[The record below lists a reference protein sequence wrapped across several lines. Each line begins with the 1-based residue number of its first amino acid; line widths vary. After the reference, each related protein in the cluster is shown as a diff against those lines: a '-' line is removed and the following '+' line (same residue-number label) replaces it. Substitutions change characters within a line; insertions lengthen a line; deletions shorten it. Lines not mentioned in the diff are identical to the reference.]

1 LGKEC
6 GYPRKNVCKTLGK
19 DRGMREIPILL
30 YKNIGN
36 YPENMMVE
44 GILPETFE
52 RQMEFCAENGFTIV
66 TLGQALDHMNQHI
79 KLSRKSLAITID
91 GGYHDAFTNV
101 LPVLK
106 KYHSQ
111 ATFFIPP
118 VYIGK
123 ERAIKGEP
131 IKCLNWDGVREIESS
146 GMEIGLL
153 AYNGTSIRTKYDE
166 HAIKESVTKAMNIM
180 GREIDNQVKYVA
192 FREGVPEKSLWG
204 FLQSQGF
211 HAVFTQCPT
220 NRRAALDGIGRIQI
234 DDDDNNI
241 FLTKISGMYL
251 FFKDKRS
258 WKYIRRYK
266 IDKVVHRMLETW
278 NSIKGER

>member
-1 LGKEC
+1 MK
-6 GYPRKNVCKTLGK
+6 
-19 DRGMREIPILL
+19 EIPILL
-30 YKNIGN
+30 YQNIGN
-36 YPENMMVE
+36 YPENMME
-44 GILPETFE
+44 DGILPETFE
-52 RQMEFCAENGFTIV
+52 RQMNYFAENGYNIV
-66 TLGQALDHMNQHI
+66 SLRQALDHINKHI
-79 KLSRKSLAITID
+79 KLPPQSLAITID

-106 KYHSQ
+106 EFQFQ

-118 VYIGK
+118 EYIGK
-123 ERAIKGEP
+123 ERTIKEEP
-131 IKCLNWDGVREIESS
+131 IKCLGWSEVSEIIRSN
-146 GMEIGLL
+146 MEIGLL
-153 AYNGTSIRTKYDE
+153 AYQGRSIRNEYDE
-166 HAIKESVTKAMNIM
+166 HQVKESVAKAMKIM
-180 GREIDNQVKYVA
+180 GREIDTQIKYVA
-192 FREGVPEKSLWG
+192 FREGVPEKPLWD

-220 NRRAALDGIGRIQI
+220 NRRAAVNGIGRIQI